1 MIYLCKRLSN
11 YKRTTMK
18 DRTHGV
24 AVTRLPN
31 ALILLLR
38 YQSWWVLLDS
48 TVRNLTWIQGKS
60 LKAKPWTVPV
70 VSYDSAYFPGR
81 KCPWGTCGDTVM
93 MVDTTLISCFS
104 LISISNVAFV
114 ETVHAYYIYIYIHMW
129 ATAFIYFDEKN
140 IWRLAGFEQ
149 ILVSPAKRDQNEMG
163 GLQKRDRFW
172 CLSYSWTCCCSL
184 NGGWPSK
191 IGKPDHS

>member
-114 ETVHAYYIYIYIHMW
+114 ETVHAYYIYIHTYVSNCVYLLWWKEHLASSRVW
-129 ATAFIYFDEKN
+129 ANF
-140 IWRLAGFEQ
+140 GFTCKTG
-149 ILVSPAKRDQNEMG
+149 SKRDG
-163 GLQKRDRFW
+163 G
-172 CLSYSWTCCCSL
+172 T
-184 NGGWPSK
+184 SK
-191 IGKPDHS
+191 TR